1 MAVIRE
7 STDLGNKIKRNKNKE
22 VTIVILIKQ
31 FTGLSLVSV
40 SLTFKCLWEMSKIT
54 YMALSVKRFV
64 PRFLRISS
72 SISPQGVA
80 WVGDIFLDDGSL
92 DVSLGVLEK
101 LYLKGYLISILKISL
116 LYL

>member
-1 MAVIRE
+1 
-7 STDLGNKIKRNKNKE
+7 
-22 VTIVILIKQ
+22 
-31 FTGLSLVSV
+31 
-40 SLTFKCLWEMSKIT
+40 
-54 YMALSVKRFV
+54 MALSVKRFV

-80 WVGDIFLDDGSL
+80 WVGDISLDDGSL